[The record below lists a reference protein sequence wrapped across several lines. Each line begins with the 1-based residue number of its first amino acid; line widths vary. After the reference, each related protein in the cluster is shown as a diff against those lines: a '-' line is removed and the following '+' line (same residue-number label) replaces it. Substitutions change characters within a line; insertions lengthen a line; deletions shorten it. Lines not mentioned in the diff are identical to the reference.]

1 MNHFIDRS
9 RRRLLAAALLA
20 ILLAGAGLPAAAQG
34 LDSSAPPQELDGIG
48 IDQNLDEQLPLDL
61 KFRDEHGNDV
71 VLGDYFGQKPVILNL
86 VYYEC
91 PMLCTLVLNGL
102 LRAIN
107 PMRFTAGREY
117 EIVTV
122 SIDPHETPELAQR
135 KKAEY
140 MRLYDRPAAENGWH
154 FLTGG
159 AEEIRQLAEAVGFR
173 YKYDPETDLYLHA
186 SGIMV
191 LTPKGKL
198 ARYFYGIDYNPTNLR
213 LGLVE
218 AASERIGSPVDQ
230 LLLFCFAYDPA
241 AGKYSLVIMNV
252 VRLLALITIGSVAA
266 FMITNF
272 LRDRRRTAAAT

>member
-9 RRRLLAAALLA
+9 RRRLLSAALLA

-102 LRAIN
+102 LRSIN

-140 MRLYDRPAAENGWH
+140 MRLYDRPGAEDGWH

-218 AASERIGSPVDQ
+218 AASERIGSPVDK

-252 VRLLALITIGSVAA
+252 VRLLALLTIGSVAA